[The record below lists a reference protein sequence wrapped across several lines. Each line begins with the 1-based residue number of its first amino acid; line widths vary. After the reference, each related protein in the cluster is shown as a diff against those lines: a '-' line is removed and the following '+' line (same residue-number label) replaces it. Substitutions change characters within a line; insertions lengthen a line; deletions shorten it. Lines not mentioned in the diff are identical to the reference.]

1 MKASDITWAKYCPK
15 EKLRDGTQLSNYTS
29 VKVNM
34 GGIIFHAKMD
44 EKNRHWRGIKAL
56 VDAGEITI
64 AEFDPD
70 NP

>member
-1 MKASDITWAKYCPK
+1 M
-15 EKLRDGTQLSNYTS
+15 
-29 VKVNM
+29 KVNM

>member
-1 MKASDITWAKYCPK
+1 MKASDITWVKYCPK
-15 EKLRDGTQLSNYTS
+15 EKLRDGTELPNYTS

-34 GGIIFHAKMD
+34 GCIIFLAKMD
-44 EKNRHWRGIKAL
+44 EKNRHWRGIKTL